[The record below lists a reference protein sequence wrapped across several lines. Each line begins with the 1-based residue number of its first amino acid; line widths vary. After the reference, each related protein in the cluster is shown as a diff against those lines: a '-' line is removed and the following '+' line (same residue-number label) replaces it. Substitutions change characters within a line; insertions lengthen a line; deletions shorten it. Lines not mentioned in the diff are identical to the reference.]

1 VQTISEDTQAV
12 LLLCGVFAGVPEDE
26 TPLTPSEFHRLAS
39 WLNKIAAIPADLLN
53 AINGAQIMD
62 GVAEHQLSP
71 ERIERLLARGMKLAV
86 AAERWLQTGLWILS
100 LYDADFPAR
109 LKEKLREKTLPLLFG
124 VGDARLLNQGGL
136 AVVGSRK
143 ADEDALTFA
152 RRIGELC
159 ARSEVSVVSGGA
171 RGVDLA
177 GMQGA
182 LDAGGRA
189 AGILASDLARQAVSP
204 EVREMLHSG
213 NLALATPFSPEAPF
227 HAGNAMARNK
237 YIYALADRALVVSS
251 EAETGG
257 TWSGAVEN
265 LKQQWT
271 PLWVRRDRN
280 APRGNELLIRKGAH
294 ALESSRLSADANFDS
309 LFPENGGSKE
319 LMLFDE

>member
-1 VQTISEDTQAV
+1 MQTISEDTQAV
-12 LLLCGVFAGVPEDE
+12 LLLCGVFAGAAEDDA
-26 TPLTPSEFHRLAS
+26 PLTPSEFHRLAL
-39 WLNKIAAIPADLLN
+39 WLRKLSATPADLLN
-53 AINGAQIMD
+53 TIQGAHIAD

-71 ERIERLLARGMKLAV
+71 ERIERLLARGMKVAV

-100 LYDADFPAR
+100 QYDGDFPAR
-109 LKEKLREKTLPLLFG
+109 LTEKLAGKVMPLLFG
-124 VGDARLLNQGGL
+124 VGDARLLGRGGL

-143 ADEDALTFA
+143 ADEDALEFA
-152 RRIGELC
+152 RKIGELC
-159 ARSEVSVVSGGA
+159 ARSEMSIVSGGA

-177 GMQGA
+177 AMQGA

-189 AGILASDLARQAVSP
+189 AGVLASDLARQAVSP

-271 PLWVRRDRN
+271 PLWVRRDQY
-280 APRGNELLIRKGAH
+280 APRGNELLIRKGAR
-294 ALESSRLSADANFDS
+294 ALESSRLSKTADFAS
-309 LFPENGGSKE
+309 LFGDDGGSKE
-319 LMLFDE
+319 LTLFDE